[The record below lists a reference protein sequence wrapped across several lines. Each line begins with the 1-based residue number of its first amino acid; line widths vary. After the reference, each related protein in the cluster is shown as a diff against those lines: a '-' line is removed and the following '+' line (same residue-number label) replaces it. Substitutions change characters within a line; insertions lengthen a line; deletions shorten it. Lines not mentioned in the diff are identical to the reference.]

1 MRPTGPFFAT
11 PVGRRATSAGGHF
24 CETKPIRN
32 AADCLARRLSLC
44 GLRPR
49 AFAEAHSGATAV
61 FVDEFYSAAIS
72 AEPTT
77 DCRQLNWVRFVHG
90 HLTAVVLG
98 ARRRK
103 PRPNRTVL

>member
-24 CETKPIRN
+24 CETKAISD

-49 AFAEAHSGATAV
+49 AFAEAHSGATTV
-61 FVDEFYSAAIS
+61 LVDFGFD
-72 AEPTT
+72 
-77 DCRQLNWVRFVHG
+77 DCRTRPEGRLFDTDDGQLCARFPASLRH
-90 HLTAVVLG
+90 
-98 ARRRK
+98 ARCYSI
-103 PRPNRTVL
+103 L